1 MVKTFAIQFTSCAY
15 QLFDIVLMLYINT
28 PYICIWHCSPRSVP
42 IYGLCVSNKSQV
54 FVCHKG
60 QPVIQVWDIAKETL
74 KAQIDVSS
82 LVG

>member
-1 MVKTFAIQFTSCAY
+1 M
-15 QLFDIVLMLYINT
+15 
-28 PYICIWHCSPRSVP
+28 P